1 MVVARGYCKH
11 LVQPYGGGPRREC
24 KNRAAPG
31 SDYCARHVNHPDRR
45 VEATKASLNDFVD
58 AAIRGLG
65 RIVQAGADNDDVKD
79 ADVIKAAI
87 AILDRTG
94 NGPTSTVTLQDSDD
108 RLNQIITAR
117 RRALDDSE
125 A

>member
-1 MVVARGYCKH
+1 VARGYCKH
-11 LVQPYGGGPRREC
+11 QVQPHGVGPRREC
-24 KNRAAPG
+24 KNRAMPG
-31 SDYCARHVNHPDRR
+31 AEYCTRHVSHPERR
-45 VEATKASLNDFVD
+45 IEAAKASLNDYVD

>member
-1 MVVARGYCKH
+1 VARGYCLH
-11 LVQPYGGGPRREC
+11 LVQPHGVGPRREC
-24 KNRAAPG
+24 KNRAMPG
-31 SDYCARHVNHPDRR
+31 SEYCTRHVNHPERR
-45 VEATKASLNDFVD
+45 IEKAKASLNDYVD

-94 NGPTSTVTLQDSDD
+94 NGPTSTVTLQDSDN
-108 RLNQIITAR
+108 RLNQIISAR
-117 RRALDDSE
+117 RRALDDGE